1 LRRRLDR
8 RHTAEEFLRSFIIT
22 IDGPSGSGKTTTAR
36 LIAKRLGLRHVD
48 TGAMY
53 RAVTLFASERGID
66 PGDGERLGQLAVA
79 LEINLA
85 PDADQ
90 ELRIL
95 VGDRDVTDAIRDPR
109 ITAAV
114 SAVSAH
120 RAVRAAMVRRQ
131 RQLADQGGVVLE
143 GRDIGSVVLPWADVK
158 IYLDAVVRVRAERRS
173 AELALAGVNAAVDD
187 VARELE
193 VRDTLDAS
201 REASP
206 LQRPVGAY
214 LVDTSKTTIDEQV
227 ARVVALAES
236 AAKERSHVRALATP
250 SQRIRLAYLATI
262 NFVRFLFRLL
272 WGMRIKSFL
281 RTEPAQHY
289 LFASNHI
296 SYFDPPAVS
305 VTLPREVHF
314 VAKDTLFDIWW
325 LGRVIRFY
333 NAFPIKR
340 GVFDREA
347 MGKALTLLQA
357 NRSVLIFPEGGRIFG
372 GKLGE
377 GKSGIGYLAIRSGV
391 PVVPVY
397 VEGTNRLKD
406 CFFRRARVRV
416 IHGKPIRIPAD
427 LLAQYQADED
437 RSLYRRYS
445 DMVMA
450 AIQALQEGVRR

>member
-1 LRRRLDR
+1 MRRRLDPR
-8 RHTAEEFLRSFIIT
+8 RTAEEFLRSFIIT

-36 LIAKRLGLRHVD
+36 LIAQRLGLRHVD

-53 RAVTLFASERGID
+53 RAVTLLAIERGVD
-66 PGDGERLGQLAVA
+66 TGDAERLGELAEA
-79 LEINLA
+79 LKIDVLA
-85 PDADQ
+85 EP
-90 ELRIL
+90 EREPRIRI
-95 VGDRDVTDAIRDPR
+95 DERDVTEAIRDPR

-120 RAVRAAMVRRQ
+120 RAVRAAMVKRQ
-131 RQLADQGGVVLE
+131 RELADQGGVVLE

-173 AELALAGVNAAVDD
+173 AELARAGVNAAVDD
-187 VARELE
+187 VARELD

-214 LVDTSKTTIDEQV
+214 LVDTSETTIEEQV
-227 ARVVALAES
+227 ERVVSLARS
-236 AAKERSHVRALATP
+236 AAEERARTRALVTP
-250 SQRIRLAYLATI
+250 SQRIRAAYWATCT
-262 NFVRFLFRLL
+262 FVQFIFRVL
-272 WGMRIKSFL
+272 WGMRVKSFL
-281 RTEPAQHY
+281 RIDRAQHY

-314 VAKDTLFDIWW
+314 VAKDTLFKIWW

-347 MGKALTLLQA
+347 MGHALTLLQS
-357 NRSVLIFPEGGRIFG
+357 NRSVLIFPEGGRVAG

-377 GKSGIGYLAIRSGV
+377 ARSGVGYLAIRSGA

-397 VEGTNRLKD
+397 VEGTDRLKD
-406 CFFRRARVRV
+406 SFFRRTRVRV
-416 IHGKPIRIPAD
+416 IHGKPIRIPAE
-427 LLAQYQADED
+427 LLAEYQSED
-437 RSLYRRYS
+437 DRALYRRYS
-445 DMVMA
+445 DMVLA
-450 AIQALQEGVRR
+450 AIQALKERSRS

>member
-1 LRRRLDR
+1 MRRRLDR
-8 RHTAEEFLRSFIIT
+8 RRTAEDFLRSFIIT

-36 LIAKRLGLRHVD
+36 LIAQRLGLRHVD

-53 RAVTLFASERGID
+53 RAVTLIALERDID
-66 PGDGERLGQLAVA
+66 TGDGERLGELSNSLAIEVVA
-79 LEINLA
+79 E
-85 PDADQ
+85 P
-90 ELRIL
+90 EREPRIRI
-95 VGDRDVTDAIRDPR
+95 GDRDVTEAIRAPR

-131 RQLADQGGVVLE
+131 RELAGRGGVVLE
-143 GRDIGSVVLPWADVK
+143 GRDIGSVVLPWADLK
-158 IYLDAVVRVRAERRS
+158 IYLDAVVRVRAERRRV
-173 AELALAGVNAAVDD
+173 ELARAGVNAAVDD

-206 LQRPVGAY
+206 LMRPVGAY
-214 LVDTSKTTIDEQV
+214 LVDTSETTIDEQV
-227 ARVVALAES
+227 GRVVALAES
-236 AAKERSHVRALATP
+236 AARERSRVRALTAP
-250 SQRIRLAYLATI
+250 SQRIRFAYLATI

-272 WGMRIKSFL
+272 WGMRIKTFL

-314 VAKDTLFDIWW
+314 VAKDTLFKIWW
-325 LGRVIRFY
+325 LGPVIRFY
-333 NAFPIKR
+333 NSFPIKR

-372 GKLGE
+372 GELGE

-416 IHGKPIRIPAD
+416 VHGQPIRIPAD
-427 LLAQYQADED
+427 LLAQYQADDD
-437 RSLYRRYS
+437 RAVYRRYS

-450 AIQALQEGVRR
+450 AVQALKERSS